1 MIPEEEQ
8 QMNWLDIIIII
19 ALIVPIFT
27 GLMQGLIKA
36 ALSLAGIIVGV
47 VLASNF
53 YEDFAGVLGF
63 ISNEDVA
70 NIVAFIIILVLVFI
84 IANVIAF
91 FLRATIKA
99 LTLGWVDRAGGAVF
113 GFVMGA
119 ILISALLATIVKFF
133 GEGIVT
139 DSALAGFLLDKF
151 PIVLGL
157 LPSQFDSIREF
168 FQ

>member
-1 MIPEEEQ
+1 
-8 QMNWLDIIIII
+8 MNWLDIIIII
-19 ALIVPIFT
+19 ALVVPIFT

-53 YEDFAGVLGF
+53 YENLASILTF
-63 ISNEDVA
+63 ISNEDIA
-70 NIVAFIIILVLVFI
+70 NIVAFIIILALVFI

-99 LTLGWVDRAGGAVF
+99 LLLGWVDRVGGAVF
-113 GFVMGA
+113 GFIMGA
-119 ILISALLATIVKFF
+119 IFISAILATIVKFF
-133 GEGIVT
+133 GEGMVT
-139 DSALAGFLLDKF
+139 ESALAAFLLDKF

-157 LPSQFDSIREF
+157 LPSQFDSIRDF

>member
-1 MIPEEEQ
+1 
-8 QMNWLDIIIII
+8 MNWLDIIIII

-70 NIVAFIIILVLVFI
+70 NIVAFIIILLLVFI

-91 FLRATIKA
+91 FLRATISA
-99 LTLGWVDRAGGAVF
+99 LTLGWIDRVGGAVF

-119 ILISALLATIVKFF
+119 IIISAMLATVVKFF

-139 DSALAGFLLDKF
+139 ESALAGFLLDKF

-157 LPSQFDSIREF
+157 LPSQFDSIRDF

>member
-1 MIPEEEQ
+1 MH
-8 QMNWLDIIIII
+8 WLDIIIII

-47 VLASNF
+47 ILASNF
-53 YEDFAGVLGF
+53 YENFAGVLSF
-63 ISNEDVA
+63 IS
-70 NIVAFIIILVLVFI
+70 NIVAFIIILALVFI
-84 IANVIAF
+84 VAQVAAF

-99 LTLGWVDRAGGAVF
+99 LTLGWVDRVGGAVF

-119 ILISALLATIVKFF
+119 IFISALLATIVKFF
-133 GEGIVT
+133 GESMIT
-139 DSALAGFLLDKF
+139 ESALAGFLLDKF

-157 LPSQFDSIREF
+157 LPSQFDSIRDF

>member
-1 MIPEEEQ
+1 
-8 QMNWLDIIIII
+8 MNWLDIIIII
-19 ALIVPIFT
+19 ALIIPIFT

-53 YEDFAGVLGF
+53 YEDFAGVLSF

-91 FLRATIKA
+91 FLRATIRA
-99 LTLGWVDRAGGAVF
+99 LTLGWIDRVGGAVF

-119 ILISALLATIVKFF
+119 IVISAMLATVVKFF

-139 DSALAGFLLDKF
+139 ESALAGFLLDKF
-151 PIVLGL
+151 PIILGL
-157 LPSQFDSIREF
+157 LPSQFDSIRDF

>member
-1 MIPEEEQ
+1 
-8 QMNWLDIIIII
+8 MNWLDIIIFV

-47 VLASNF
+47 VLASNY
-53 YEDFAGVLGF
+53 YENLAGVLGF

-70 NIVAFIIILVLVFI
+70 NIVAFIIILAIVFI
-84 IANVIAF
+84 IANLIAF

-99 LTLGWVDRAGGAVF
+99 LMLGWVDRVGGAVF
-113 GFVMGA
+113 GLVMGT
-119 ILISALLATIVKFF
+119 IFISAILATIVKFF
-133 GEGIVT
+133 GEGMVT
-139 DSALAGFLLDKF
+139 ESALAAFLLDKF

>member
-1 MIPEEEQ
+1 
-8 QMNWLDIIIII
+8 MNWLDIIIII

-53 YEDFAGVLGF
+53 YETVGGWLAF

-70 NIVAFIIILVLVFI
+70 NIVAFIIILALVFI
-84 IANVIAF
+84 IAQVVAF

-99 LTLGWVDRAGGAVF
+99 LTLGWVDRVGGAVF
-113 GFVMGA
+113 GFIMGA
-119 ILISALLATIVKFF
+119 ILISALLATVVKFF
-133 GEGIVT
+133 GEGLVT
-139 DSALAGFLLDKF
+139 ESALGQFLLDSF
-151 PIVLGL
+151 PIILGL
-157 LPSQFDSIREF
+157 LPSRFDSIREF

>member
-1 MIPEEEQ
+1 MHWI
-8 QMNWLDIIIII
+8 DIIIIV
-19 ALIVPIFT
+19 ALIIPIFT

-53 YEDFAGVLGF
+53 YENFAGVLGF

-70 NIVAFIIILVLVFI
+70 NIVAFIIILALVFI

-99 LTLGWVDRAGGAVF
+99 LLLGWVDRVGGAVF
-113 GFVMGA
+113 GFIMGA
-119 ILISALLATIVKFF
+119 ILISALLATVVKFF
-133 GEGIVT
+133 GEGMVT
-139 DSALAGFLLDKF
+139 EESTLGQFLLDQF
-151 PIVLGL
+151 PIILGL
-157 LPSQFDSIREF
+157 LPSQFDSIRDF

>member
-1 MIPEEEQ
+1 MHWI
-8 QMNWLDIIIII
+8 DIIIIV

-36 ALSLAGIIVGV
+36 ALSLAGIILGV
-47 VLASNF
+47 YLASNF
-53 YEDFAGVLGF
+53 YENFAGVLTF

-70 NIVAFIIILVLVFI
+70 NIVAFIIILAVVFI

-99 LTLGWVDRAGGAVF
+99 LTLGWVDRVGGAAF

-119 ILISALLATIVKFF
+119 ILISALLATVVKFF
-133 GEGIVT
+133 GEGMVT
-139 DSALAGFLLDKF
+139 ESALAGFLLDKF
-151 PIVLGL
+151 PMILGL
-157 LPSQFDSIREF
+157 LPSQFDTIRDF

>member
-1 MIPEEEQ
+1 MH
-8 QMNWLDIIIII
+8 WLDIIIII

-47 VLASNF
+47 ILASNF
-53 YEDFAGVLGF
+53 YENLAGVLSF
-63 ISNEDVA
+63 ISNEDIA
-70 NIVAFIIILVLVFI
+70 NIVAFIIILAVVFI

-91 FLRATIKA
+91 FLRTTIKA
-99 LTLGWVDRAGGAVF
+99 LTLGWVDRVGGAVF
-113 GFVMGA
+113 GFLMGA
-119 ILISALLATIVKFF
+119 IVISALLATIIQFF
-133 GEGIVT
+133 GESMVT
-139 DSALAGFLLDKF
+139 ESALAGFLLDKF

-157 LPSQFDSIREF
+157 LPSQFDSIRDF

>member
-1 MIPEEEQ
+1 MHWI
-8 QMNWLDIIIII
+8 DIIISV

-47 VLASNF
+47 ILASNL
-53 YEDFAGVLGF
+53 YENFAGVLTF
-63 ISNEDVA
+63 ISNEDIA
-70 NIVAFIIILVLVFI
+70 NIVAFIIILAVVFI

-99 LTLGWVDRAGGAVF
+99 LTLGWVDRVGGAVF

-133 GEGIVT
+133 GEGMVT
-139 DSALAGFLLDKF
+139 ESALAGFLLNQF
-151 PIVLGL
+151 PVVLGL
-157 LPSQFDSIREF
+157 LPSQFDSIRDF

>member
-1 MIPEEEQ
+1 
-8 QMNWLDIIIII
+8 MNWLDIIIIV

-36 ALSLAGIIVGV
+36 ALSLAGIILGV
-47 VLASNF
+47 YLASNF
-53 YEDFAGVLGF
+53 YENLAGIMTF
-63 ISNEDVA
+63 ISNEDIA
-70 NIVAFIIILVLVFI
+70 NIVAFIIILALVFI
-84 IANVIAF
+84 VAQVAAF

-99 LTLGWVDRAGGAVF
+99 PTLGWVDRVGGAVF

-119 ILISALLATIVKFF
+119 IFISAVLATIVKFF

-139 DSALAGFLLDKF
+139 ESALAAFLLDKF

>member
-1 MIPEEEQ
+1 
-8 QMNWLDIIIII
+8 MNWLDIIIIV

-36 ALSLAGIIVGV
+36 ALSLVGIVVGV
-47 VLASNF
+47 VLASNY
-53 YEDFAGVLGF
+53 YENFAGVLTF
-63 ISNEDVA
+63 ISNEDIA
-70 NIVAFIIILVLVFI
+70 NIVAFIIILALVFV

-99 LTLGWVDRAGGAVF
+99 LTLGWVDRVGGAVF

-119 ILISALLATIVKFF
+119 ILISAILATIVKFF
-133 GEGIVT
+133 GEGMVT
-139 DSALAGFLLDKF
+139 DSALSGFLLDKF

>member
-1 MIPEEEQ
+1 MHWI
-8 QMNWLDIIIII
+8 DIIISV

-47 VLASNF
+47 ILASNF
-53 YEDFAGVLGF
+53 YENFAGVLTF
-63 ISNEDVA
+63 ISNEDIA
-70 NIVAFIIILVLVFI
+70 NIVAFIIILAVVFI

-99 LTLGWVDRAGGAVF
+99 LTLGWVDRVGGAVF

-119 ILISALLATIVKFF
+119 ILISALLATVVKFF
-133 GEGIVT
+133 GEGMVT
-139 DSALAGFLLDKF
+139 ESALAGFLLDKF

-157 LPSQFDSIREF
+157 LPSQFDSIRDF

>member
-1 MIPEEEQ
+1 
-8 QMNWLDIIIII
+8 MNWLDIIIIV

-47 VLASNF
+47 VLASNY
-53 YEDFAGVLGF
+53 YENLAGVLGF
-63 ISNEDVA
+63 ISNEDIA
-70 NIVAFIIILVLVFI
+70 NIVAFIIILAIVFI
-84 IANVIAF
+84 IANLIAF

-99 LTLGWVDRAGGAVF
+99 LTLGWVDRVGGAVF

-119 ILISALLATIVKFF
+119 IFISAVLATIVKFF
-133 GEGIVT
+133 GEGMVT
-139 DSALAGFLLDKF
+139 ESALAAFLLDKF

>member
-1 MIPEEEQ
+1 MH
-8 QMNWLDIIIII
+8 WLDIIIIV
-19 ALIVPIFT
+19 ALIIPIFT

-53 YEDFAGVLGF
+53 YENLAGVLTF

-70 NIVAFIIILVLVFI
+70 NIVAFIIILAVVFI

-99 LTLGWVDRAGGAVF
+99 LLLGWVDRVGGAVF
-113 GFVMGA
+113 GFIMGA

-133 GEGIVT
+133 GEGMVT
-139 DSALAGFLLDKF
+139 ESALAGFLLDKF
-151 PIVLGL
+151 PMILGL
-157 LPSQFDSIREF
+157 LPSQFDTIRDF

>member
-1 MIPEEEQ
+1 
-8 QMNWLDIIIII
+8 MNWLDIIIII

-63 ISNEDVA
+63 ISNDDVA
-70 NIVAFIIILVLVFI
+70 NIVAFIIILLLVFI

-91 FLRATIKA
+91 FLRATISA
-99 LTLGWVDRAGGAVF
+99 LTLGWIDRVGGAVF
-113 GFVMGA
+113 GFLMGA
-119 ILISALLATIVKFF
+119 IIISAMLATVVKFF

-139 DSALAGFLLDKF
+139 ESALAGFLLDKF

-157 LPSQFDSIREF
+157 LPSQFDSIRDF

>member
-1 MIPEEEQ
+1 MHWI
-8 QMNWLDIIIII
+8 DIIIII

-36 ALSLAGIIVGV
+36 ALSLAGIVLGV
-47 VLASNF
+47 YLASNF
-53 YEDFAGVLGF
+53 YENFAGVLTF
-63 ISNEDVA
+63 ISNEDIA
-70 NIVAFIIILVLVFI
+70 NIVAFIIILAIVFI

-91 FLRATIKA
+91 FLRATIRA
-99 LTLGWVDRAGGAVF
+99 LTLGWVDRVGGAVF

-133 GEGIVT
+133 GEGMVT
-139 DSALAGFLLDKF
+139 ESALAAFLLDKF
-151 PIVLGL
+151 PIILGL
-157 LPSQFDSIREF
+157 LPSQFDSIRDF

>member
-1 MIPEEEQ
+1 
-8 QMNWLDIIIII
+8 MNWLDIIIII
-19 ALIVPIFT
+19 ALVVPIFT

-36 ALSLAGIIVGV
+36 ALSLAGIILGIY
-47 VLASNF
+47 LASNF
-53 YEDFAGVLGF
+53 YENLAGILTF
-63 ISNEDVA
+63 ISNEDIA
-70 NIVAFIIILVLVFI
+70 NIVAFIIILALVFI
-84 IANVIAF
+84 VAQVAAF

-99 LTLGWVDRAGGAVF
+99 LTLGWVDRVGGAVF

-119 ILISALLATIVKFF
+119 IFISAVLATIVKFF

-139 DSALAGFLLDKF
+139 ESALVAFLLDKF

>member
-1 MIPEEEQ
+1 
-8 QMNWLDIIIII
+8 MNWLDIIIII

-70 NIVAFIIILVLVFI
+70 NIVAFIIILLLVFI

-91 FLRATIKA
+91 FLRATISA
-99 LTLGWVDRAGGAVF
+99 LTLGWIDRVGGAVF

-119 ILISALLATIVKFF
+119 IVISAMLATVVKFF

-151 PIVLGL
+151 PIILGL
-157 LPSQFDSIREF
+157 LPSQFDSIRDF